1 MVATIK
7 SISSASNAGKYFYWT
22 EKDCECA
29 RGWQNTKGC
38 QLLQLNQLNREDLE
52 DVLEGRINEDGK
64 QIQLGRR
71 EEGQIVHRPGQEL
84 ILSAPKSVSIMALV
98 AGDERILDAHEEA
111 VKNVVDYIEQ
121 NMVYTRVQEKGNMM
135 FEKTDNMVAAKF
147 THITARIAK
156 NDETHIPDPQLH
168 THCIVGNMTKCKD
181 GMWRSIVFDK
191 FYDNKMHIGELY
203 RMELAHGL
211 KELGYKLNLVKDKSN
226 HWTFEIKGL
235 SEKDL
240 ETFSKR
246 RADILEA
253 AKEMRRDDAEGL
265 AYIAKTTRGN
275 KIECKRN
282 ELQQSWEGQV
292 PSLINL
298 QQIIYD
304 TKIAEKSQNHVDLKK
319 EISHAINVLSDKEA
333 VFFKEK
339 LIAEIVNH
347 TKENSIISVIEGGI
361 SNFIEKGNLKESNN
375 HTNTFTTPANLKAEK
390 EVVQLMHNLQN
401 KTQPII
407 SKDAVYRELLDV
419 QLTVGQ
425 KNAVVTILNTSDRVV
440 GIQGSAGTGKT
451 TVLQYVSQIAAT
463 KDRVLIGLS
472 PTKAA
477 ANTMEQAS
485 GIEASTLDK
494 FLLQYNG
501 VLAERG
507 TQDGMHKMQTAFSNK
522 IIVLDEASLVSTD
535 KMSKLLKLSDKLN
548 FRTVLIGDT
557 KQLGSIEAG
566 KPFYYLQQ
574 AGLNTVTMDNTKRQ
588 KNESLRQTVQ
598 LTSQNIDAS
607 DFSRNAE
614 KIFKSLGTE
623 GIIEIGS
630 GATNSAFADAIY
642 NKWKEYH
649 SNAQNALIVVPSNS
663 MRREVNTRIRPHFVR
678 GQNFTHNVLHNKL
691 LTNTQLKDINNY
703 NIGDVLLFTKTGE
716 YAEITDKKDVS
727 LIIEHNNTTK
737 EVDPSALSKKIQLF
751 DKRTLQLAL
760 SERIRFTKNSKN
772 NTNII
777 NGKEA
782 TITSISQNKIT
793 FEMSD
798 GSKIKMNKNDPDLQH
813 IDHNYSSTT
822 YGAQGATVDHVIGVA
837 RAREQF
843 LDLSTQR
850 SLYVTLSRA
859 KHSAIIFTE
868 NKDAL
873 ARSLSKKSGAK
884 TSAIEHQQEKRLKEY
899 PVDLQRQGREV
910 FIGLQKEAK
919 SSKITQTFTTS
930 HSQSYENFVSNP
942 GLIRDTAEKIFGDVN
957 SKLSKHHQLRFG
969 NKGSVSVNLQSGQW
983 YDFSTGEG
991 GNLYKFC
998 KNEVTFEK
1006 KTNTDPIK
1014 ANGQSTIQKLIAI
1027 ERILRN
1033 SIPATDPKASPL
1045 HKYFSQYR
1053 NINLKEIT
1061 LSDDLR
1067 FSDKIWNSEKK
1078 KYMPAVIAVAR
1089 NKNGKV
1095 SAVQVTYL
1103 NSTSDKAR
1111 NLSVSKRS
1119 IGLVKGSFVELT
1131 KNTNAI
1137 TVFIAE
1143 GIETA
1148 LSIAQAKSDAC
1159 IICSLGISN
1168 IRNIELS
1175 SLQHKN
1181 VVICADNDGPN
1192 SQTNLV
1198 IERAAASLK
1207 ENGAKSVTIIRPDK
1221 EKSDFNDL
1229 LKTGGKIA
1237 VKQYTAIAQRN
1248 HNPLYKQIQDLRQ
1261 NSNYH
1266 KINGLA
1272 IKNKIFANYK
1282 DPAVAEKN
1290 WDVLKQKH
1298 GLIAAIEKII
1308 KQPSILGKMHGGFFN
1323 NTAKENIKNNV
1334 EKLTTIEMHNKLQNL
1349 QQKNLQQLNNKLNS
1363 VVNSALTTKDFTSA
1377 MRALHNTTD
1386 HTHVKWTAERF
1397 TEQVSAH
1404 KSRYNTEPTQKQKAA
1419 FFLRTV
1425 HEFSRK
1431 GDLKKYATSN
1441 QHLDRLVA
1449 IDYTAPNLSI
1459 TLELFRVSERTIR
1472 TLTQEYIS
1480 QGMHPIKALFVAKE
1494 VITYNDKHCSHMPTK
1509 QIDFVKSVGDY
1520 VHRNYNDL
1528 RRFGFSHKEALITY
1542 KEGSTLVSKYDASS
1556 FAPSVSKADVKQAQA
1571 VSKQRLER
1579 GRTIDKSITVNPS
1592 LKQSTSTSIEPLG
1605 L

>member
-1 MVATIK
+1 
-7 SISSASNAGKYFYWT
+7 
-22 EKDCECA
+22 
-29 RGWQNTKGC
+29 
-38 QLLQLNQLNREDLE
+38 
-52 DVLEGRINEDGK
+52 
-64 QIQLGRR
+64 
-71 EEGQIVHRPGQEL
+71 
-84 ILSAPKSVSIMALV
+84 
-98 AGDERILDAHEEA
+98 
-111 VKNVVDYIEQ
+111 
-121 NMVYTRVQEKGNMM
+121 
-135 FEKTDNMVAAKF
+135 
-147 THITARIAK
+147 
-156 NDETHIPDPQLH
+156 
-168 THCIVGNMTKCKD
+168 MT
-181 GMWRSIVFDK
+181 
-191 FYDNKMHIGELY
+191 
-203 RMELAHGL
+203 
-211 KELGYKLNLVKDKSN
+211 
-226 HWTFEIKGL
+226 
-235 SEKDL
+235 
-240 ETFSKR
+240 
-246 RADILEA
+246 
-253 AKEMRRDDAEGL
+253 
-265 AYIAKTTRGN
+265 
-275 KIECKRN
+275 
-282 ELQQSWEGQV
+282 
-292 PSLINL
+292 P
-298 QQIIYD
+298 
-304 TKIAEKSQNHVDLKK
+304 
-319 EISHAINVLSDKEA
+319 
-333 VFFKEK
+333 
-339 LIAEIVNH
+339 
-347 TKENSIISVIEGGI
+347 
-361 SNFIEKGNLKESNN
+361 
-375 HTNTFTTPANLKAEK
+375 
-390 EVVQLMHNLQN
+390 
-401 KTQPII
+401 
-407 SKDAVYRELLDV
+407 
-419 QLTVGQ
+419 
-425 KNAVVTILNTSDRVV
+425 
-440 GIQGSAGTGKT
+440 
-451 TVLQYVSQIAAT
+451 
-463 KDRVLIGLS
+463 
-472 PTKAA
+472 
-477 ANTMEQAS
+477 
-485 GIEASTLDK
+485 
-494 FLLQYNG
+494 
-501 VLAERG
+501 
-507 TQDGMHKMQTAFSNK
+507 
-522 IIVLDEASLVSTD
+522 
-535 KMSKLLKLSDKLN
+535 
-548 FRTVLIGDT
+548 
-557 KQLGSIEAG
+557 IEAG
-566 KPFYYLQQ
+566 KPFYYLQEH
-574 AGLNTVTMDNTKRQ
+574 GLNTVTMDNTKRQ

-910 FIGLQKEAK
+910 FISLQKETE
-919 SSKITQTFTTS
+919 SSKTTQIFTTN

-983 YDFSTGEG
+983 YDFSSGDG

-1014 ANGQSTIQKLIAI
+1014 ANGQSVMQKLIAI
-1027 ERILRN
+1027 EKIIKN
-1033 SIPATDPKASPL
+1033 SISGTDSGAGL
-1045 HKYFSQYR
+1045 LQKYFSEHR
-1053 NINLKEIT
+1053 KIDLKEI
-1061 LSDDLR
+1061 SHSEDLR
-1067 FSDKIWNSEKK
+1067 FSEKIWNNEKN
-1078 KYMPAVIAVAR
+1078 KYMPAVIAVAG
-1089 NKNGKV
+1089 KNGKTN
-1095 SAVQVTYL
+1095 AVQVIYL
-1103 NSTSDKAR
+1103 NSTTADKAR
-1111 NLSVSKRS
+1111 DLDVSKRS

-1131 KNTNAI
+1131 KNINSS

-1148 LSIAQAKSDAC
+1148 LSIAQTEPDARV
-1159 IICSLGISN
+1159 ICSLGISN

-1175 SLQHKN
+1175 SLQHKHII
-1181 VVICADNDGPN
+1181 ICADNDGAD
-1192 SQTNLV
+1192 SSTNII

-1221 EKSDFNDL
+1221 EKSDFNDA
-1229 LKTGGKIA
+1229 LKTGGTTAI
-1237 VKQYTAIAQRN
+1237 KQYTAITQQN
-1248 HNPLYKQIQDLRQ
+1248 YNPLYKQIQDLRQ

-1308 KQPSILGKMHGGFFN
+1308 KQPSILGKMHGSFFN
-1323 NTAKENIKNNV
+1323 NTAKENVKNNTQ
-1334 EKLTTIEMHNKLQNL
+1334 KLTTIEMHSKLQNL
-1349 QQKNLQQLNNKLNS
+1349 QQKDLHQLNNKLNS

-1386 HTHVKWTAERF
+1386 FTHVKWVTERF
-1397 TEQVSAH
+1397 VEQINAH
-1404 KSRYNTEPTQKQKAA
+1404 KNLHNIEPTQEQKAV
-1419 FFLRTV
+1419 FFLRAN

-1431 GDLKKYATSN
+1431 NDLQKYTDSTETLN
-1441 QHLDRLVA
+1441 RLVA
-1449 IDYTAPNLSI
+1449 IDYTSPSTST
-1459 TLELFRVSERTIR
+1459 TLELFRVSEKKIH
-1472 TLTQEYIS
+1472 TLTHEYIS
-1480 QGMHPIKALFVAKE
+1480 QGMHPIKAEFVAKE
-1494 VITYNDKHCSHMPTK
+1494 VIKHHDKHGTHMPTK
-1509 QIDFVKSVGDY
+1509 QIDFVKNVGDY
-1520 VHRNYNDL
+1520 VHKNYNDL
-1528 RRFGFSHKEALITY
+1528 KRFGFSHKEALVTY
-1542 KEGSTLVSKYDASS
+1542 KEGSTMISKCDKSHAIKKADLKQIQTSSKRQLETQYTTNFTIKNQQNNFASS
-1556 FAPSVSKADVKQAQA
+1556 
-1571 VSKQRLER
+1571 LE
-1579 GRTIDKSITVNPS
+1579 I
-1592 LKQSTSTSIEPLG
+1592 
-1605 L
+1605 

>member
-1 MVATIK
+1 MVAVVK
-7 SISSASNAGKYFYWT
+7 LISSASNAGKYFYWT

-64 QIQLGRR
+64 QIQLGRM

-98 AGDERILDAHEEA
+98 AEDKRILEAHEEA
-111 VKNVVDYIEQ
+111 VKDVVDYIER
-121 NMVYTRVQEKGNMM
+121 NMVYTRAQKKRNMM
-135 FEKTDNMVAAKF
+135 FEKTDNMVVAKF
-147 THITARIAK
+147 THLTSRPTK

-168 THCIVGNMTKCKD
+168 THCIIGNMTKCKD
-181 GMWRSIVFDK
+181 GAWRSVVLDK
-191 FYDNKMHIGELY
+191 LYDNKMHIGELY

-211 KELGYKLNLVKDKSN
+211 KELGYELNLVKDKSN
-226 HWTFEIKGL
+226 HWTFEIKGV
-235 SEKDL
+235 SEQNI
-240 ETFSKR
+240 EEFSR
-246 RADILEA
+246 RRSDILEA
-253 AKEMRRDDAEGL
+253 AKEAGREDAEGL
-265 AYIAKTTRGN
+265 AYIAKTTRAE
-275 KIECKRN
+275 KTECSKDKLHQNWESRAILLD
-282 ELQQSWEGQV
+282 ELK
-292 PSLINL
+292 
-298 QQIIYD
+298 QIIPNEIV
-304 TKIAEKSQNHVDLKK
+304 KNIHREADLKQG
-319 EISHAINVLSDKEA
+319 ISHAISVLSDREA
-333 VFFKEK
+333 VFAKESI
-339 LIAEIVNH
+339 IAEIIKQ
-347 TKENSIISVIEGGI
+347 TKEGCTIQT
-361 SNFIEKGNLKESNN
+361 IEKAVADIIDCGNLIKSTN
-375 HTNTFTTPANLKAEK
+375 HTNTFTTPENLKAEK

-407 SKDAVYRELLDV
+407 SKDAVYRELWDV

-425 KNAVVTILNTSDRVV
+425 KNAVVTILNTNDRVV

-451 TVLQYVSQIAAT
+451 TVLQYVNQIAVT
-463 KDRVLIGLS
+463 KDYELIGLA

-477 ANTMEQAS
+477 ANSMEQNA
-485 GIEASTLDK
+485 GIEASTLDR
-494 FLLQYNG
+494 FLKQYNG
-501 VLAERG
+501 VLAGRG
-507 TQDGMHKMQTAFSNK
+507 TQDGSVKMQNEFSNK
-522 IIVLDEASLVSTD
+522 VVVLDEASLVSTE
-535 KMSKLLKLSDKLN
+535 KMGDLLKLSNKLG
-548 FRTVLIGDT
+548 FRTVLVGDT
-557 KQLGSIEAG
+557 KQLGAIEAG
-566 KPFYYLQQ
+566 KPFYYLQEH
-574 AGLNTVTMDNTKRQ
+574 GLNTVTMDNTKRQ

-642 NKWKEYH
+642 DKWKEH
-649 SNAQNALIVVPSNS
+649 SGKNTLIVVPSNS
-663 MRREVNTRIRPHFVR
+663 MRREVNARIRPHFVT
-678 GQNFTHNVLHNKL
+678 GQNFAHEVLHRKL
-691 LTNTQLKDINNY
+691 LTNTQLKDVNNY
-703 NIGDVLLFTKTGE
+703 NISDVLLFTKTGE
-716 YAEITDKKDVS
+716 YSKLIEKRDGYFIIGNGKTIREINPENFRGNVQVF
-727 LIIEHNNTTK
+727 E
-737 EVDPSALSKKIQLF
+737 
-751 DKRTLQLAL
+751 KRTLQLAVG
-760 SERIRFTKNSKN
+760 EKIRFTKNSKN
-772 NTNII
+772 NENIV
-777 NGKEA
+777 NGGEA
-782 TITSISQNKIT
+782 QILSISEKKII

-798 GSKIKMNKNDPDLQH
+798 GNKMKINKNDPDLQH
-813 IDHNYSSTT
+813 LDHNYSSTT

-843 LDLSTQR
+843 IDLSTQR

-910 FIGLQKEAK
+910 FISLQKETE
-919 SSKITQTFTTS
+919 SSKTTQIFTTN

-983 YDFSTGEG
+983 YDFSSGEG

-1014 ANGQSTIQKLIAI
+1014 ANGQSVMQKLIAI
-1027 ERILRN
+1027 EKIIKN
-1033 SIPATDPKASPL
+1033 SISGTDSGAGL
-1045 HKYFSQYR
+1045 LQKYFSEHR
-1053 NINLKEIT
+1053 KIDLKKISHSE
-1061 LSDDLR
+1061 DLR
-1067 FSDKIWNSEKK
+1067 FSEKIWNSEKK
-1078 KYMPAVIAVAR
+1078 KYMPAVIAVAG
-1089 NKNGKV
+1089 KNGKTN
-1095 SAVQVTYL
+1095 AVQVIYL
-1103 NSTSDKAR
+1103 NSTTADKAR
-1111 NLSVSKRS
+1111 DLDVSKRS

-1131 KNTNAI
+1131 KNINSD

-1148 LSIAQAKSDAC
+1148 LSIAQTEPDARV
-1159 IICSLGISN
+1159 ICSLGISN
-1168 IRNIELS
+1168 IKNIELKN
-1175 SLQHKN
+1175 KN

-1221 EKSDFNDL
+1221 EKSDFNDA
-1229 LKTGGKIA
+1229 LKTGGTTAI
-1237 VKQYTAIAQRN
+1237 KQYTAITQQN
-1248 HNPLYKQIQDLRQ
+1248 YNPLYKQIQDLRQ

-1290 WDVLKQKH
+1290 CDVLKQKH
-1298 GLIAAIEKII
+1298 GLIAAMEKII
-1308 KQPSILGKMHGGFFN
+1308 KQPSILGKLHGGFFN
-1323 NTAKENIKNNV
+1323 NTAKENVKNNTQ
-1334 EKLTTIEMHNKLQNL
+1334 KLTTIEMHSKLQNL
-1349 QQKNLQQLNNKLNS
+1349 QQKDLQQLNNKLNS

-1377 MRALHNTTD
+1377 MRISHNTTD
-1386 HTHVKWTAERF
+1386 FTHVKWVTERF
-1397 TEQVSAH
+1397 VEQINAH
-1404 KSRYNTEPTQKQKAA
+1404 KNLHNIEPIQEQKAV
-1419 FFLRTV
+1419 FFLRAN

-1431 GDLKKYATSN
+1431 NDLQKYTDSTETLN
-1441 QHLDRLVA
+1441 RLVA
-1449 IDYTAPNLSI
+1449 IDYTSPNTST
-1459 TLELFRVSERTIR
+1459 TLELFRVSEKKIH
-1472 TLTQEYIS
+1472 TLTHEYIS
-1480 QGMHPIKALFVAKE
+1480 QGMHPIKAEFVARE
-1494 VITYNDKHCSHMPTK
+1494 VITYYDKHGTHMPTK
-1509 QIDFVKSVGDY
+1509 QIDFVKNVGDY
-1520 VHRNYNDL
+1520 VHKNYNDL
-1528 RRFGFSHKEALITY
+1528 RRFGFSHKEALVTY
-1542 KEGSTLVSKYDASS
+1542 KEGSTMISKYDKSHAITKADLKQIQTSSKRQLETQYTTNFMIKNQQNNFASS
-1556 FAPSVSKADVKQAQA
+1556 
-1571 VSKQRLER
+1571 LE
-1579 GRTIDKSITVNPS
+1579 I
-1592 LKQSTSTSIEPLG
+1592 
-1605 L
+1605 